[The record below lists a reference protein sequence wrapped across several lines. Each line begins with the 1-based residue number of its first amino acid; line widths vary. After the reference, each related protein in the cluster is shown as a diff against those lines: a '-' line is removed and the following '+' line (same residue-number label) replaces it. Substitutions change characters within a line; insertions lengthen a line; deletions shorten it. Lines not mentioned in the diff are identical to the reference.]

1 MLPLLFIIIIIIFF
15 FFSRFLFFFLYVDYY
30 FNTTTSPSLPKQ
42 VRAATFNE
50 LLAFTSSAAAVSV

>member
-1 MLPLLFIIIIIIFF
+1 MLPLLFIIIIF